1 MHIDFIG
8 QYPYTVDSKN
18 RINIPSRFR
27 KKLSEAGIS
36 TMVITRGID
45 DPCILVYPEP
55 YWQDM
60 TRKLSEKLSSI
71 KQTHRLFLRQITR
84 FAAECPPDS
93 QGRIILTPA
102 LMEYA
107 GISRDIVIVGTLNK
121 IELWDPGVLES
132 FEQSHSLSEE
142 DFTTLANDILL

>member
-8 QYPYTVDSKN
+8 QYPYSVDSKN

-27 KKLSEAGIS
+27 KKLYDAGIS
-36 TMVITRGID
+36 SMVITRGID

-60 TRKLSEKLSSI
+60 TRKLTEKLSSI

-84 FAAECPPDS
+84 FATECPLDS

-102 LMEYA
+102 LMEYS
-107 GISRDIVIVGTLNK
+107 GITRDIMIVGTLNK

-132 FEQSHSLSEE
+132 FEESHSLSLE

>member
-1 MHIDFIG
+1 MNIDFIG
-8 QYPYTVDSKN
+8 QYPYTVDAKN

-36 TMVITRGID
+36 TMIITRGID

-55 YWQDM
+55 YWQEM
-60 TRKLSEKLSSI
+60 TRKLSEKLSTI
-71 KQTHRLFLRQITR
+71 KQTHRLFLRQMTR
-84 FAAECPPDS
+84 FASECPLDS

-107 GISRDIVIVGTLNK
+107 RITRDVMIVGTLNK
-121 IELWDPGVLES
+121 IELWDPEVLES
-132 FEQSHSLSEE
+132 FEKSHSLSEE